1 MPAPQRVVPRLA
13 AFVAAFVCAVHPSGA
28 QPPALDSGAGEIH
41 ITRATGSI
49 EVDGNLGDPGWQGAV
64 RIDEFYETNP
74 GDNLPPKVK
83 TAAWLTYDD
92 HFFYAALEFSD
103 PDPKGIRAPYG
114 DHDVV
119 PSYTDYGGVILDTLN
134 DGKTAAM
141 FLANPH
147 GIQYDAIS
155 SDVSGEDN
163 SPDFYW
169 DSAARIGAGGWR
181 LEIRIPFSSLRYDKA
196 DPQTWG
202 ILLYR
207 NRPRDFRYQMF
218 SSKLPRDSRCFICH
232 TRKIVGL
239 AGLPSGNHVVLAPY
253 ATGKQSRQAEGDP
266 GSRLVGGGSEWDGGL
281 DAKWNPNANT
291 AIDATLN
298 PDFSQVESDV
308 AQISTNERFA
318 LFFPE
323 KRPFFLEGLDLFAT
337 PIQAVYTRTITSPRW
352 GVRSTGELGGAR
364 YTALVAEDRGG
375 GSVIL
380 PGPQFSGLADQD
392 FSSRVAVGRV
402 RRDLGLSFVSLLM
415 TDREVQGGGHNRV
428 IGPDFEWRP
437 TDQDRV
443 QGQFLYG
450 DTQTPDRPELAAE
463 WDGRKLDS
471 HAAFASW
478 SHDSRDWD
486 WSLEYLDIGDDF
498 RADVGFLPQVGVR
511 DSAASLGRTWRPE
524 KGLVRHIRPY
534 FRVRDVEATD
544 GGGLLLRRIVPGV
557 ELGGVWDGFLVVE
570 RRTEKVRAG
579 DRLFDSGY
587 WVASVGISPSQTLS
601 NVSLDV
607 TAGDDVDFAGQRP
620 GTGATIALQTTL
632 RPTDH
637 LALTLNGSRRWLDV
651 SPTGTGAKTLRLFTA
666 EVARLKATYTFTS
679 RAFLRLIGQQVKVDQ
694 DGRSKSFSGSALFA
708 YKINWQTVLFLG
720 YGDER
725 ALSELD
731 RLEPTGRELFLKIS
745 YAFQR

>member
-1 MPAPQRVVPRLA
+1 
-13 AFVAAFVCAVHPSGA
+13 
-28 QPPALDSGAGEIH
+28 
-41 ITRATGSI
+41 
-49 EVDGNLGDPGWQGAV
+49 
-64 RIDEFYETNP
+64 
-74 GDNLPPKVK
+74 
-83 TAAWLTYDD
+83 
-92 HFFYAALEFSD
+92 
-103 PDPKGIRAPYG
+103 
-114 DHDVV
+114 
-119 PSYTDYGGVILDTLN
+119 
-134 DGKTAAM
+134 
-141 FLANPH
+141 
-147 GIQYDAIS
+147 
-155 SDVSGEDN
+155 
-163 SPDFYW
+163 
-169 DSAARIGAGGWR
+169 
-181 LEIRIPFSSLRYDKA
+181 
-196 DPQTWG
+196 
-202 ILLYR
+202 
-207 NRPRDFRYQMF
+207 
-218 SSKLPRDSRCFICH
+218 
-232 TRKIVGL
+232 VGL

-253 ATGKQSRQAEGDP
+253 ATGKQSRQAEGGP
-266 GSRLVGGGSEWDGGL
+266 GSRLVGDSANWDGGL

-323 KRPFFLEGLDLFAT
+323 KRPFFLEGLDLFST
-337 PIQAVYTRTITSPRW
+337 PIQAVYTRTITAPRW

-380 PGPQFSGLADQD
+380 PGPESSNLADQD

-415 TDREVQGGGHNRV
+415 TDREVQGGGYNRV
-428 IGPDFEWRP
+428 LGPDVEWRP
-437 TDQDRV
+437 TGQDRI

-478 SHDSRDWD
+478 SHQAREWD

-498 RADVGFLPQVGVR
+498 RADVGFLPQVGMR
-511 DSAASLGRTWRPE
+511 DSAAFLGRTWRPE
-524 KGLVRHIRPY
+524 KGVVRRIQPY
-534 FRVRDVEATD
+534 LRLRDVEAAD
-544 GGGLLLRRIVPGV
+544 GSGLLLRRFTPGV
-557 ELGGVWDGFLVVE
+557 ELDGLWDGFFLVE
-570 RRTEKVRAG
+570 HRIEKVRAG

-587 WVASVGISPSQTLS
+587 YVAVLSLSPSQTLS

-607 TAGDDVDFAGQRP
+607 TAGDDVDFAGRRP
-620 GTGATIALQTTL
+620 GKGATVSLQTTL

-637 LALTLNGSRRWLDV
+637 LAMTFNASRRWLDV
-651 SPTGTGAKTLRLFTA
+651 SPTGTGPRTLRLFTA

-679 RAFLRLIGQQVKVDQ
+679 RAFLRLIGQQVQVDEG
-694 DGRSKSFSGSALFA
+694 GRSRTFNGSALFA

-720 YGDER
+720 YGDDR